1 MTTEPASSD
10 RRRFA
15 SRMRDHVT
23 PSIPGYHVLERIQAG
38 PQSSTYRAVQLS
50 MQREVALQVFAPR
63 LAKIPGFTERFMQEA
78 RSAGAVHHPHVVAC
92 YDVGQAD
99 GVIFQALEL
108 INGQSLPQLL
118 GEKFRVQVDSST
130 QRNSNVFLTPAH
142 AISLM
147 VDATRGLE
155 GIHRA
160 GLIHGDLRLSNIVVT
175 TDEVV
180 KLAGFG
186 MARSR
191 EVMRDEESDLHDQA
205 ERGTLAPEQFMVG
218 DRIDIRSDIY
228 ALGAILQVLLTGE
241 KPFSRA
247 RANILAHAVGHGSVA
262 DSRVLHQ
269 GMNADL
275 VAIITKAM
283 ATDPAER
290 YATPGQLREDL
301 ERVQYDFVPLHAVRL
316 STGKIE
322 REITADGVV
331 ERPLLSEPTPEAT
344 RSPTTTIAKNASFL
358 VVPRAEEKKRGWRVG
373 LGTACGFA
381 AVAMSAY
388 LWFNRSSSSV
398 AAVAV
403 AAPSPIVEPN
413 ETVTPLTLAQASAK
427 KIPDPAFPGWS
438 SANGTDQYG
447 RWSEITL
454 RGVALR
460 LRFISGGRF
469 IMGSLATDPTFRPDE
484 QAVEVTLTHHFW
496 VGESEVTQAQYF
508 SLMGKNPSS
517 FRGDRLPLENI
528 TWHESVIFIKRLNAY
543 VPGLYARLPTEAEW
557 EYACRAGTAELAAQ
571 SSQSSHPPMGWF
583 NGPNVSMTQGVMGL
597 PANAWGL
604 YDMQGNV
611 MEWCQDTYGSY
622 PAQPSTDPLNLDGI
636 SRVVR
641 GGSWAV
647 DPVEGRPA
655 TRGKYLP
662 VAHHAHLGLRIVV
675 EDF

>member
-15 SRMRDHVT
+15 ARMRDHVT

-118 GEKFRVQVDSST
+118 SENSSVQGASST
-130 QRNSNVFLTPAH
+130 QRNANVSLTPAH

-205 ERGTLAPEQFMVG
+205 ERGTLAPEQFIAG
-218 DRIDIRSDIY
+218 TRIDIRSDIY
-228 ALGAILQVLLTGE
+228 ALGATLQVLLTGE
-241 KPFSRA
+241 KPFYRA
-247 RANILAHAVGHGSVA
+247 QADVPTHAVGHVFVA
-262 DSRVLHQ
+262 DSRAIYQ

-322 REITADGVV
+322 REVIADGVV
-331 ERPLLSEPTPEAT
+331 ERPVLSESSLETA

-358 VVPRAEEKKRGWRVG
+358 VVPRAEERKRHWRVV
-373 LGTACGFA
+373 LSSACGFA
-381 AVAMSAY
+381 AVTMSAY
-388 LWFNRSSSSV
+388 LWFNRSPSV
-398 AAVAV
+398 AAVTAQV
-403 AAPSPIVEPN
+403 PIVEPN
-413 ETVTPLTLAQASAK
+413 VTVSPWSVGQANAK
-427 KIPDPAFPGWS
+427 KITDLAFPGWS

-496 VGESEVTQAQYF
+496 FGESEVTQAQYF
-508 SLMGKNPSS
+508 SLMGKNPSA

-528 TWHESVIFIKRLNAY
+528 TWHESVGFIKRLNAY
-543 VPGLYARLPTEAEW
+543 VPGLHARLPTEAEW
-557 EYACRAGTAELAAQ
+557 EYACRADTAELAAN
-571 SSQSSHPPMGWF
+571 SSHPPMGWF
-583 NGPNVSMTQGVMGL
+583 SGPNVLMTQVVMGL

-611 MEWCQDTYGSY
+611 MEWCQDTYGPY
-622 PAQPSTDPLNLDGI
+622 PAQPSTDPLSLDGI

-647 DPVEGRPA
+647 QPAEGRPA